1 MESRVAPTEVAPKS
15 DFAAQAIAAFALEQ
29 RMRAGEPFE
38 AEWSALS
45 RLGADGDALAK
56 LKPYADSGAPTTAA
70 LAASFAKIAPD
81 LVAADNP
88 EPGDGVVDRMLDHV
102 RKLVR
107 VRAVG
112 EVAGDDPAAL
122 VSQIQAALA
131 RGQTAAAIGLYA
143 RLPEA
148 ARKAGA
154 DWARTAAARA
164 DADAAAGSLRDG
176 AIGRL
181 ATAKN

>member
-1 MESRVAPTEVAPKS
+1 
-15 DFAAQAIAAFALEQ
+15 
-29 RMRAGEPFE
+29 
-38 AEWSALS
+38 LS
-45 RLGADGDALAK
+45 RLGADGAALAT
-56 LKPYADSGAPTTAA
+56 LKPYSDTGAPTAAA
-70 LAASFAKIAPD
+70 LAASFAKIAPS

-88 EPGDGVVDRMLDHV
+88 ETRDGVMDRMLDHV

-131 RGQTAAAIGLYA
+131 RGQSDQAVGLYA

-148 ARKAGA
+148 RRKPGA
-154 DWARTAAARA
+154 DWARIA
-164 DADAAAGSLRDG
+164 DAGVAADAAAASLRGG

-181 ATAKN
+181 AAPKN

>member
-1 MESRVAPTEVAPKS
+1 M
-15 DFAAQAIAAFALEQ
+15 
-29 RMRAGEPFE
+29 
-38 AEWSALS
+38 
-45 RLGADGDALAK
+45 
-56 LKPYADSGAPTTAA
+56 
-70 LAASFAKIAPD
+70 
-81 LVAADNP
+81 
-88 EPGDGVVDRMLDHV
+88 DRMLDHM

-122 VSQIQAALA
+122 VSQIEAALA
-131 RGQTAAAIGLYA
+131 RGQAASALGVYA

-154 DWARTAAARA
+154 DWAKTADARVA
-164 DADAAAGSLRDG
+164 ADAAARSLREN

-181 ATAKN
+181 AAARN